1 MNYDLSI
8 KLLNEEKNRLI
19 GDLSWLKAEIKRAS
33 TIANDF
39 DNYDKYSLDAI
50 YHNYREPCEPAS
62 IDKILSLIE
71 KYKNR
76 VNEREMEIEELR
88 SAIDILS
95 NGEKDV

>member
-1 MNYDLSI
+1 MADIKISKLINEHKNDVLNYAIS
-8 KLLNEEKNRLI
+8 
-19 GDLSWLKAEIKRAS
+19 
-33 TIANDF
+33 IANDF

-88 SAIDILS
+88 SAINILS
-95 NGEKDV
+95 NGGKDV